1 MTEEK
6 TKGEIQREERDKA
19 SILFDR
25 NFNNLSFE
33 LFKKAVGEGAVID
46 LIQNP
51 SDEKIIEKY
60 KEDVKDDRDE
70 KEKISDEELLN
81 ACLERYQESEHYP
94 MWSTIFEAKDNF
106 LSEKIMN
113 DIDGLYDLG
122 IGVIGPT
129 DDTLACLFIAGAGY
143 DFYNAHWI
151 PLFKH
156 WDWIKEEI

>member
-1 MTEEK
+1 MKKEK

-33 LFKKAVGEGAVID
+33 LFKKAVGEGAEID
-46 LIQNP
+46 LIQSP
-51 SDEKIIEKY
+51 SHEKILEKY

-81 ACLERYQESEHYP
+81 ACLERYQESKHYP

>member
-1 MTEEK
+1 MKEEK
-6 TKGEIQREERDKA
+6 EKAEKQREEYDKA
-19 SILFDR
+19 SLLLDR
-25 NFNNLSFE
+25 SFNSLSFE
-33 LFKKAVGEGAVID
+33 LLKKAVGEGAEID

-51 SDEKIIEKY
+51 SDERILKEY
-60 KEDVKDDRDE
+60 KEDVLSDNDE
-70 KEKISDEELLN
+70 KMSDEELLE
-81 ACLERYQESEHYP
+81 ACFERYQESEHYP

>member
-1 MTEEK
+1 MKKEK

-33 LFKKAVGEGAVID
+33 LFKKAVGEGALID

-51 SDEKIIEKY
+51 SNEKILEEY

-81 ACLERYQESEHYP
+81 ACFERYQESEHYP
-94 MWSTIFEAKDNF
+94 MWNTIFEAKDNF
-106 LSEKIMN
+106 LNEKIMN

-143 DFYNAHWI
+143 DFYNTHWI

-156 WDWIKEEI
+156 WDWI